1 MNLDQILAEL
11 GMKTSV
17 SLVILTVALL
27 MCRIIPVLILSPL
40 LGGETTP
47 SEVKIG
53 LGVMLSIVLFPAVAD
68 RVSLVPVSALGFIAV
83 LFKEIFIGLALS
95 SVVSMVFEAA
105 RAAGTIVDTQAG
117 AAQAQVHVPQLQ
129 TQVTIMSSFKLM
141 LAVTLFL
148 TLNGHHI
155 VITALADSLVTIP
168 LDRFPHFGHGLWPF
182 FDLMMRVF
190 GELMKVGLALA
201 APAMI
206 AAFLTDLALG
216 MINRVAPQ
224 LQVFFISM
232 ALKPLVATMMI
243 LLAINLIMERMN
255 KEFAH
260 SLKLFND
267 AIELLK

>member
-1 MNLDQILAEL
+1 MIDQILAEA
-11 GMKTSV
+11 GFKMSV
-17 SLVILTVALL
+17 SLVILTVGLL
-27 MCRIIPVLILSPL
+27 MCRILPIVILSPM
-40 LGGETTP
+40 LGGESTP

-53 LGVMLSIVLFPAVAD
+53 LGVLLSIVLFPAVAD

-83 LFKEIFIGLALS
+83 LFKEIFIGLCLS
-95 SVVSMVFEAA
+95 TVVSMVFEAA
-105 RAAGTIVDTQAG
+105 RAAGTMVDTQAG
-117 AAQAQVHVPQLQ
+117 ASQAQVHVPQVG
-129 TQVTIMSSFKLM
+129 TQVTIFSSFKLM

-148 TLNGHHI
+148 TLNGHHV
-155 VITALADSLVTIP
+155 VISALADSLVVIP
-168 LDRFPHFGHGLWPF
+168 LDRFPTFGRGLWPF

-190 GELMKVGLALA
+190 ADMMRVGLALA

-232 ALKPLVATMMI
+232 AIKPLVATVMVM
-243 LLAINLIMERMN
+243 LAINAIMERMHV
-255 KEFAH
+255 EFLH
-260 SLKLFND
+260 SLRLFHD